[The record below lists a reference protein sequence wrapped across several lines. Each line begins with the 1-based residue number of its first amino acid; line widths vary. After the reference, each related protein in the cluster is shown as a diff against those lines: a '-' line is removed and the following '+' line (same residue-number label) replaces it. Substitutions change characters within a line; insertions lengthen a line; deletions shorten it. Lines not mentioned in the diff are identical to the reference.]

1 MAETRSIVVLTGA
14 GISRE
19 SGLHT
24 FRDADGIWATVKIE
38 DVATPEA
45 FARDPVR
52 VQEFYNERRRG
63 LMDNS
68 VAPNPAHL
76 ALAEFEAAFAGDF
89 LLVTQNI
96 DDLHER
102 AGSRNLI
109 HMHGELAKA
118 RCGECGDVG
127 EWRGDLFID
136 TACPACAQA
145 GGMRPHVVWFGEMP
159 FEMDRIYEALESCD
173 LFVSIG
179 TSGNVY
185 PAAGFVQAARMAG
198 ACTVELNLEPSEG
211 ATLFEEGGLRPGRNR
226 RARLVQRFRPEPMNE
241 ESLEQAMAA
250 ARACTICAEHLP
262 LGPRP
267 VFRVSRTARLMIAGQ
282 APGTK
287 VHDTGIPWNDR
298 SGDRLRDWLG
308 LDRESFYDES
318 ASPSCPPVSAIPA
331 VMSAAATCRP
341 GPNAPRCGTGAS
353 PPTCRISNSPCWPA
367 STPRPTI
374 SAAAAATA

>member
-1 MAETRSIVVLTGA
+1 MPETRSIVVLTGA

-24 FRDADGIWATVKIE
+24 FRDADGIWATVNIE

-45 FARDPVR
+45 FVRDPDR
-52 VQEFYNERRRG
+52 VQDFYNERRRG

-68 VAPNPAHL
+68 VVPNPAHL

-102 AGSRNLI
+102 AGSRKLI

-118 RCGECGDVG
+118 RCEGCGNVG
-127 EWRGDLFID
+127 KWRGDLFTD
-136 TACPACAQA
+136 TACPACSEA

-198 ACTVELNLEPSEG
+198 ARTVELNLEPSEG
-211 ATLFEEGGLRPGRNR
+211 ATLFEETVYGPAGTVVPDWFGALAKGL
-226 RARLVQRFRPEPMNE
+226 
-241 ESLEQAMAA
+241 
-250 ARACTICAEHLP
+250 
-262 LGPRP
+262 
-267 VFRVSRTARLMIAGQ
+267 
-282 APGTK
+282 
-287 VHDTGIPWNDR
+287 
-298 SGDRLRDWLG
+298 
-308 LDRESFYDES
+308 
-318 ASPSCPPVSAIPA
+318 
-331 VMSAAATCRP
+331 
-341 GPNAPRCGTGAS
+341 
-353 PPTCRISNSPCWPA
+353 
-367 STPRPTI
+367 
-374 SAAAAATA
+374 